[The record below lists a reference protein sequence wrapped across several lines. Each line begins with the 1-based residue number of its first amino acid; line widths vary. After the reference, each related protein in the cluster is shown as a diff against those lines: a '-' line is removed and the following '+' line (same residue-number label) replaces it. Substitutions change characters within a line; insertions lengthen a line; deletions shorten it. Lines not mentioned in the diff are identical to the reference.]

1 MDTNQIYTI
10 VNEVNA
16 EAFGSEA
23 IDVIDAQGLI
33 SLGDTVLS
41 STGNTEAFLNTLVQ
55 RIGRTII
62 SFRQYRNKLADMVVN
77 DFEYGAILQKIRVHL
92 TDAETDP
99 AYALTDGQSVDPW
112 TINKPDVEQKLFV
125 TRTPYMFHVTIARKQ
140 LKEAFLSESA
150 MGAFIGAVFGQVRNS
165 IEVSLENLG
174 RLCIANMMAEFTPFT
189 PEAGDEPEAG
199 DDTPATTLNHEVALC
214 TLYNTARGYHGVIP
228 GEGGAA
234 DTPASAGYV
243 EADTCL
249 FDEDFL
255 RFAVKTMK
263 SYSDNFTDMST
274 LYNDGEIETFTPRE
288 DQRLKVLS
296 SFERA
301 LETVVQYSAFN
312 EEMVRLNAFAT
323 LNFWQ
328 SAQTADTV
336 KVERASDGVAV
347 TIQNVVGVL
356 YDRDALGIYK
366 RDEDVLTTPV
376 NAKGLYYNTFYH
388 QIELWFNDTSE
399 NFVFFTLN

>member
-1 MDTNQIYTI
+1 MDTNQIYAI

-16 EAFGSEA
+16 EAFGSTD
-23 IDVIDAQGLI
+23 IDVVDAQGLVA
-33 SLGDTVLS
+33 LGDSVLS
-41 STGNTEAFLNTLVQ
+41 STTNTEAFLNTLVQ

-62 SFRQYRNKLADMVVN
+62 SFRQYRNKLSDMVVN

-125 TRTPYMFHVTIARKQ
+125 TRTPYMFSVTIARKQ

-174 RLCIANMMAEFTPFT
+174 RACIANMIGEFTPAT
-189 PEAGDEPEAG
+189 PSGG
-199 DDTPATTLNHEVALC
+199 SATTLNHEVALC
-214 TLYNTARGYHGVIP
+214 TLYNTARGYE
-228 GEGGAA
+228 EG
-234 DTPASAGYV
+234 DAGYV
-243 EADTCL
+243 DDTNAL
-249 FDEDFL
+249 FDDAFL
-255 RFAVKTMK
+255 RFAVSTMK
-263 SYSDNFTDMST
+263 SYSDNLTDMST
-274 LYNDGEIETFTPRE
+274 LYNDGSIESFTPRE

-296 SFERA
+296 GFERA

-312 EEMVRLNAFAT
+312 EEMVRLNAFST
-323 LNFWQ
+323 VNFWQ
-328 SAQTADTV
+328 SAQD
-336 KVERASDGVAV
+336 KSYIMVERASDGAQVIKTHIVA
-347 TIQNVVGVL
+347 IL
-356 YDRDALGIYK
+356 YDRDALGMYK
-366 RDEDVLTTPV
+366 KDEDVLTTPV

-399 NFVFFTLN
+399 NFVYFTLN

>member
-1 MDTNQIYTI
+1 MNTNQIYTI

-16 EAFGSEA
+16 EAFGTDS
-23 IDVIDAQGLI
+23 IDVIDAQGLV
-33 SLGDTVLS
+33 SLGDAVLS
-41 STGNTEAFLNTLVQ
+41 STTNTEAFLNTLIQ

-62 SFRQYRNKLADMVVN
+62 SFRQYRNKLSDMVVN

-92 TDAETDP
+92 TEAETDP

-125 TRTPYMFHVTIARKQ
+125 ARTPYMFSVTIARKQ

-174 RLCIANMMAEFTPFT
+174 RACIANMIGEFTPAT
-189 PEAGDEPEAG
+189 PSGG
-199 DDTPATTLNHEVALC
+199 SATTLNHEVALC
-214 TLYNTARGYHGVIP
+214 TLYNTARGYK
-228 GEGGAA
+228 EG
-234 DTPASAGYV
+234 DAGYV
-243 EADTCL
+243 NDTNAM
-249 FDEDFL
+249 FDEAFM
-255 RFAVKTMK
+255 RFAVQTMK
-263 SYSDNFTDMST
+263 TYSDNMTDMST
-274 LYNDGEIETFTPRE
+274 LYNDGKIETFTPRE
-288 DQRLKVLS
+288 DQRLKVLA

-312 EEMVRLNAFAT
+312 EEMVRLNAFST

-336 KVERASDGVAV
+336 KVERASDGAQVAK
-347 TIQNVVGVL
+347 THIVGVL
-356 YDRDALGIYK
+356 FDRDALGMYK
-366 RDEDVLTTPV
+366 KDEDVLTTPV
-376 NAKGLYYNTFYH
+376 NAKGMYYNTFYH
-388 QIELWFNDTSE
+388 QLELWFNDTSE
-399 NFVFFTLN
+399 NFVYFTLN

>member
-1 MDTNQIYTI
+1 MNTNQIYTI

-16 EAFGSEA
+16 EAFGTEA
-23 IDVIDAQGLI
+23 IDVIDAQGLV
-33 SLGDTVLS
+33 SLGDAVLS
-41 STGNTEAFLNTLVQ
+41 STTNTEAFLNTLVQ

-92 TDAETDP
+92 TEAETDP

-125 TRTPYMFHVTIARKQ
+125 TRTPYMFSVTIARKQ

-174 RLCIANMMAEFTPFT
+174 RACIANMIGEFTPAT
-189 PEAGDEPEAG
+189 PSGG
-199 DDTPATTLNHEVALC
+199 TATTLNHEVALC
-214 TLYNTARGYHGVIP
+214 TLYNTARGY
-228 GEGGAA
+228 EST
-234 DTPASAGYV
+234 DAGYV
-243 EADTCL
+243 DESTCL
-249 FDEDFL
+249 FDEAFM
-255 RFAVKTMK
+255 RFAVQTMK
-263 SYSDNFTDMST
+263 TYSDNMTDMST

-288 DQRLKVLS
+288 DQRLKVLA

-312 EEMVRLNAFAT
+312 EEMVRLNAFST

-328 SAQTADTV
+328 SAQDSSSI
-336 KVERASDGVAV
+336 KVERASDGAQVNK
-347 TIQNVVGVL
+347 THIVGVL
-356 YDRDALGIYK
+356 FDRDALGMYK
-366 RDEDVLTTPV
+366 KDEDVLTTPV
-376 NAKGLYYNTFYH
+376 NAKGMYYNTFYH
-388 QIELWFNDTSE
+388 QLELWFNDTSE
-399 NFVFFTLN
+399 NFVYFTLN

>member
-1 MDTNQIYTI
+1 MTTNQIYTI

-23 IDVIDAQGLI
+23 IDVIDNQGLI

-41 STGNTEAFLNTLVQ
+41 STTNTEAFLNTLVQ

-92 TDAETDP
+92 TEAETDP
-99 AYALTDGQSVDPW
+99 AYGLTDGYSVDPW
-112 TINKPDVEQKLFV
+112 TVNKPDVEQKLFV

-140 LKEAFLSESA
+140 LKEAFLSESG

-189 PEAGDEPEAG
+189 PGAG

-336 KVERASDGVAV
+336 KVERASDGVSV

-388 QIELWFNDTSE
+388 QLELWFNDTSE

>member
-33 SLGDTVLS
+33 SLGDAVLS

-99 AYALTDGQSVDPW
+99 AYALTDGQSVDQW

-189 PEAGDEPEAG
+189 PEAGD
-199 DDTPATTLNHEVALC
+199 DTPATTLNHEVALC

-234 DTPASAGYV
+234 DTPASDGYV

>member
-1 MDTNQIYTI
+1 MTTNQIYTI

-23 IDVIDAQGLI
+23 IDVIDNQGLI

-41 STGNTEAFLNTLVQ
+41 STTNTEAFLNTLVQ

-92 TDAETDP
+92 TEAETDP
-99 AYALTDGQSVDPW
+99 AYGLTDGYSVDPW
-112 TINKPDVEQKLFV
+112 TVNKPNVEQKLFV

-140 LKEAFLSESA
+140 LKEAFLSESG

-189 PEAGDEPEAG
+189 PSVG
-199 DDTPATTLNHEVALC
+199 DDTPATTLNHEVKLC

-243 EADTCL
+243 DADTCL
-249 FDEDFL
+249 FDDDFL

-388 QIELWFNDTSE
+388 QLELWFNDTSE

>member
-1 MDTNQIYTI
+1 MTTNQIYTI

-23 IDVIDAQGLI
+23 IDVIDNQGLI

-41 STGNTEAFLNTLVQ
+41 STTNTEAFLNTLVQ

-92 TDAETDP
+92 TEAETDP
-99 AYALTDGQSVDPW
+99 AYGLTDGYSVDPW
-112 TINKPDVEQKLFV
+112 TVNKPDVEQKLFV

-140 LKEAFLSESA
+140 LKEAFLSESG

-189 PEAGDEPEAG
+189 PSVG
-199 DDTPATTLNHEVALC
+199 DDTPATTLNHEVKLC

-243 EADTCL
+243 DADTCL
-249 FDEDFL
+249 FDDDFL
-255 RFAVKTMK
+255 RFAVKIMK

-388 QIELWFNDTSE
+388 QLELWFNDTSE

>member
-1 MDTNQIYTI
+1 MTTNQIYTI

-23 IDVIDAQGLI
+23 IDVIDNQGLI
-33 SLGDTVLS
+33 SLGNTVLS
-41 STGNTEAFLNTLVQ
+41 STTNTEAFLNTLVQ

-92 TDAETDP
+92 TEAETDP
-99 AYALTDGQSVDPW
+99 AYGLTDGYSVDPW
-112 TINKPDVEQKLFV
+112 TVNKPDVEQKLFV

-140 LKEAFLSESA
+140 LKEAFLSESG

-189 PEAGDEPEAG
+189 PSVG
-199 DDTPATTLNHEVALC
+199 DDTPATTLNHEVKLC

-243 EADTCL
+243 DADTCL

-388 QIELWFNDTSE
+388 QLELWFNDTSE

>member
-189 PEAGDEPEAG
+189 PEAG

>member
-16 EAFGSEA
+16 EAFGSTD
-23 IDVIDAQGLI
+23 IDVIDSQGLV

-41 STGNTEAFLNTLVQ
+41 SSANTEAFLNTLVQ

-62 SFRQYRNKLADMVVN
+62 SFRQYRNKLSDMVVN

-92 TDAETDP
+92 TEAETDP

-112 TINKPDVEQKLFV
+112 KINKPDVEQKLFV
-125 TRTPYMFHVTIARKQ
+125 TRTPYMFSVTIARKQ
-140 LKEAFLSESA
+140 LKEAFLNESA
-150 MGAFIGAVFGQVRNS
+150 MGAFIGAIFGQVRNS
-165 IEVSLENLG
+165 IEVSLESLG
-174 RLCIANMMAEFTPFT
+174 RHCIANMIGEFTPAT
-189 PEAGDEPEAG
+189 PSGG
-199 DDTPATTLNHEVALC
+199 SATTLNHEVALC
-214 TLYNTARGYHGVIP
+214 TLYNTARGYESTDAGFVD
-228 GEGGAA
+228 E
-234 DTPASAGYV
+234 DTA
-243 EADTCL
+243 L
-249 FDEDFL
+249 FNEDFL

-263 SYSDNFTDMST
+263 MYSDNMTDMST

-312 EEMVRLNAFAT
+312 EEMVRLNAFST

-328 SAQTADTV
+328 SAQDPSYV
-336 KVERASDGVAV
+336 MVERASDGAQVV
-347 TIQNVVGVL
+347 KTHIVGVL
-356 YDRDALGIYK
+356 YDRDALGMYK
-366 RDEDVLTTPV
+366 RDEDVMTTPV
-376 NAKGLYYNTFYH
+376 NARGLYYNTFYH
-388 QIELWFNDTSE
+388 QMELWFNDTSE
-399 NFVFFTLN
+399 NFVYFTLN

>member
-1 MDTNQIYTI
+1 MTTNQIYTI

-23 IDVIDAQGLI
+23 IDVIDNQGLI

-41 STGNTEAFLNTLVQ
+41 STTNTEAFLNTLVQ

-92 TDAETDP
+92 TEAETDP
-99 AYALTDGQSVDPW
+99 AYGLTDGYSVDPW
-112 TINKPDVEQKLFV
+112 TVNKPDVEQKLFV

-189 PEAGDEPEAG
+189 PSAG
-199 DDTPATTLNHEVALC
+199 DDTPATTLNHEVKLC

-243 EADTCL
+243 DADTCL
-249 FDEDFL
+249 FDDDFL

-388 QIELWFNDTSE
+388 QLELWFNDTSE

>member
-1 MDTNQIYTI
+1 MNTTQIYSI

-33 SLGDTVLS
+33 SLGDAVLS

-55 RIGRTII
+55 RIGKTII
-62 SFRQYRNKLADMVVN
+62 SFRQYRNKLADMVLD

-92 TDAETDP
+92 TEAETDP
-99 AYALTDGQSVDPW
+99 AYGLTDGYSVDPW
-112 TINKPDVEQKLFV
+112 TVNKPDVEQKLFV

-140 LKEAFLSESA
+140 LKEAFLSESG
-150 MGAFIGAVFGQVRNS
+150 MGAFISAVFGQVRNS

-189 PEAGDEPEAG
+189 PAVG

-243 EADTCL
+243 DADTCL

-263 SYSDNFTDMST
+263 SYSDNMTDMST

-312 EEMVRLNAFAT
+312 EEMVRLNAFGT

-388 QIELWFNDTSE
+388 QKELWFNDTSE

>member
-16 EAFGSEA
+16 EAFGTDA
-23 IDVIDAQGLI
+23 IDVIDAQGLV
-33 SLGDTVLS
+33 SLGDAVLS
-41 STGNTEAFLNTLVQ
+41 STTNTEAFLNTLIQ

-62 SFRQYRNKLADMVVN
+62 SFRQYRNKLSDMVVN

-125 TRTPYMFHVTIARKQ
+125 TRTPYMFSVTIARKQ

-174 RLCIANMMAEFTPFT
+174 RACIANMIGEFTPAT
-189 PEAGDEPEAG
+189 PSGG
-199 DDTPATTLNHEVALC
+199 TATTLNHEVALC
-214 TLYNTARGYHGVIP
+214 TLYNTARGYN
-228 GEGGAA
+228 EG
-234 DTPASAGYV
+234 DAGYV
-243 EADTCL
+243 NDTNAM
-249 FDEDFL
+249 FDEAFM
-255 RFAVKTMK
+255 RFAVQTMK
-263 SYSDNFTDMST
+263 TYSDNMTDMST

-288 DQRLKVLS
+288 DQRLKVLA

-312 EEMVRLNAFAT
+312 EEMVRLNAFST

-328 SAQTADTV
+328 SAKDPSYI
-336 KVERASDGVAV
+336 KVERASDGAQVNK
-347 TIQNVVGVL
+347 THIVGVL
-356 YDRDALGIYK
+356 FDRDALGMYK
-366 RDEDVLTTPV
+366 KDEDVLTTPV
-376 NAKGLYYNTFYH
+376 NAKGMYYNTFYH
-388 QIELWFNDTSE
+388 QLELWFNDTSE
-399 NFVFFTLN
+399 NFVYFTLN

>member
-1 MDTNQIYTI
+1 MNTNQIYTI

-16 EAFGSEA
+16 EAFGTEA
-23 IDVIDAQGLI
+23 IDVIDAQGLV
-33 SLGDTVLS
+33 SLGDAVLS
-41 STGNTEAFLNTLVQ
+41 STTNTEAFLNTLIQ

-62 SFRQYRNKLADMVVN
+62 SFRQYRNKLSDMVVN

-92 TDAETDP
+92 TEAETDP

-125 TRTPYMFHVTIARKQ
+125 TRTPYMFSVTIARKQ

-174 RLCIANMMAEFTPFT
+174 RACIANMIGEFTPAT
-189 PEAGDEPEAG
+189 PTGG
-199 DDTPATTLNHEVALC
+199 TATTLNHEVALC
-214 TLYNTARGYHGVIP
+214 TLYNTARGYN
-228 GEGGAA
+228 EG
-234 DTPASAGYV
+234 DAGYV
-243 EADTCL
+243 NDTNAM
-249 FDEDFL
+249 FDEAFM
-255 RFAVKTMK
+255 RFAVQTMK
-263 SYSDNFTDMST
+263 TYSDNMTDMST

-288 DQRLKVLS
+288 DQRLKVLA

-312 EEMVRLNAFAT
+312 EEMVRLNAFST

-328 SAQTADTV
+328 SAQDSTSI
-336 KVERASDGVAV
+336 KVERASDGAQVNK
-347 TIQNVVGVL
+347 THIVGVL
-356 YDRDALGIYK
+356 FDRDALGMYK
-366 RDEDVLTTPV
+366 KDEDVLTTPV
-376 NAKGLYYNTFYH
+376 NAKGMYYNTFYH
-388 QIELWFNDTSE
+388 QLELWFNDTSE
-399 NFVFFTLN
+399 NFVYFTLN

>member
-1 MDTNQIYTI
+1 MDTNQIYAI

-16 EAFGSEA
+16 EAFGSDS

-33 SLGDTVLS
+33 SLGDAVLS

-99 AYALTDGQSVDPW
+99 AYSLTDGYSVDPW
-112 TINKPDVEQKLFV
+112 TVNKPDVEQKLFV
-125 TRTPYMFHVTIARKQ
+125 SRTPYMFSVTIARKQ
-140 LKEAFLSESA
+140 LKEAFLNEPA
-150 MGAFIGAVFGQVRNS
+150 MGAFIGAIFGQVRNS

-189 PEAGDEPEAG
+189 PGQG
-199 DDTPATTLNHEVALC
+199 DDTPATTLNHEIALC

-228 GEGGAA
+228 GEGSDP
-234 DTPASAGYV
+234 DTPASEGYV
-243 EADTCL
+243 DADTCL
-249 FDEDFL
+249 FDDEFL
-255 RFAVKTMK
+255 RFAVKVMK
-263 SYSDNFTDMST
+263 SYSDQFTDMST

-296 SFERA
+296 AFERA

-312 EEMVRLNAFAT
+312 EEMVRLNAFGT

-336 KVERASDGVAV
+336 KVERASDGVEV

-388 QIELWFNDTSE
+388 QMELWFNDTSE

>member
-1 MDTNQIYTI
+1 MNTNQIYTI

-33 SLGDTVLS
+33 SLGNTVLS
-41 STGNTEAFLNTLVQ
+41 STTNTEAFLNTLVQ

-140 LKEAFLSESA
+140 LKEAFLSESG

-189 PEAGDEPEAG
+189 PSAG

-234 DTPASAGYV
+234 DTPASEGYV
-243 EADTCL
+243 DADTCL
-249 FDEDFL
+249 FDDDFL

-263 SYSDNFTDMST
+263 SYSDNLTDMST

-328 SAQTADTV
+328 SAQTGDTV
-336 KVERASDGVAV
+336 KVERASDGVSV

-388 QIELWFNDTSE
+388 QMELWFNDTSE

>member
-1 MDTNQIYTI
+1 MTTNQIYTI

-16 EAFGSEA
+16 EAFGSDA
-23 IDVIDAQGLI
+23 IDVIDLQGLI
-33 SLGDTVLS
+33 SLGDAVLS

-62 SFRQYRNKLADMVVN
+62 SFRQYRNKLSDMVVN

-92 TDAETDP
+92 TEAETDP
-99 AYALTDGQSVDPW
+99 AYGLTDGYSVDPW
-112 TINKPDVEQKLFV
+112 TVNKPNVEQKLFV

-140 LKEAFLSESA
+140 LKEAFLSESG

-189 PEAGDEPEAG
+189 PSVG
-199 DDTPATTLNHEVALC
+199 DDTPATTLNHEVKLC

-243 EADTCL
+243 DADTCL
-249 FDEDFL
+249 FDDDFL

-288 DQRLKVLS
+288 EQRLKVLS

-336 KVERASDGVAV
+336 KVERASDGVTV

-388 QIELWFNDTSE
+388 QLELWFNDTSE

>member
-16 EAFGSEA
+16 EAFGSTD
-23 IDVIDAQGLI
+23 IDVIDSQGLV

-41 STGNTEAFLNTLVQ
+41 SSTNTEAFLNTLVQ

-62 SFRQYRNKLADMVVN
+62 SFRQYRNKLSDMVVN

-92 TDAETDP
+92 TEAETDP

-112 TINKPDVEQKLFV
+112 KINKPDVEQKLFV
-125 TRTPYMFHVTIARKQ
+125 TRTPYMFSVTIARKQ
-140 LKEAFLSESA
+140 LKEAFLNESA
-150 MGAFIGAVFGQVRNS
+150 MGAFIGAIFGQVRNS
-165 IEVSLENLG
+165 IEVSLESLG
-174 RLCIANMMAEFTPFT
+174 RHCIANMIGEFTPGT
-189 PEAGDEPEAG
+189 PTGGE
-199 DDTPATTLNHEVALC
+199 ATTLNHEVALC
-214 TLYNTARGYHGVIP
+214 TLYNTARGYESTDAGFVD
-228 GEGGAA
+228 E
-234 DTPASAGYV
+234 DTA
-243 EADTCL
+243 L
-249 FDEDFL
+249 FNEDFL

-263 SYSDNFTDMST
+263 MYSDNMTDMSS
-274 LYNDGEIETFTPRE
+274 LYNDGEIGTFTPRE

-312 EEMVRLNAFAT
+312 EEMVRLNAFST

-328 SAQTADTV
+328 SAQDPSYV
-336 KVERASDGVAV
+336 MVDRASDGAQVV
-347 TIQNVVGVL
+347 KTHIVGVL
-356 YDRDALGIYK
+356 YDRDALGMYK
-366 RDEDVLTTPV
+366 RDEDVMTTPV
-376 NAKGLYYNTFYH
+376 NARGLYYNTFYH

-399 NFVFFTLN
+399 NFVYFTLN

>member
-16 EAFGSEA
+16 EAFGSTD
-23 IDVIDAQGLI
+23 IDVIDSQGLV

-41 STGNTEAFLNTLVQ
+41 SSTNTEAFLNTLVQ

-62 SFRQYRNKLADMVVN
+62 SFRQYRNKLSDMVVN

-92 TDAETDP
+92 TEAETDP

-112 TINKPDVEQKLFV
+112 KINKPDVEQKLFV
-125 TRTPYMFHVTIARKQ
+125 TRTPYMFSVTIARKQ
-140 LKEAFLSESA
+140 LKEAFLNESA
-150 MGAFIGAVFGQVRNS
+150 MGAFIGAIFGQVRNS
-165 IEVSLENLG
+165 IEVSLESLG
-174 RLCIANMMAEFTPFT
+174 RHCIANMIGEFTPGT
-189 PEAGDEPEAG
+189 PTGGE
-199 DDTPATTLNHEVALC
+199 ATTLKHEVALC
-214 TLYNTARGYHGVIP
+214 TLYNTARGYESTDAGFVD
-228 GEGGAA
+228 E
-234 DTPASAGYV
+234 DTA
-243 EADTCL
+243 L
-249 FDEDFL
+249 FNEDFL

-263 SYSDNFTDMST
+263 MYSDNMTDMSS
-274 LYNDGEIETFTPRE
+274 LYNDGEIGTFTPRE

-312 EEMVRLNAFAT
+312 EEMVRLNAFST

-328 SAQTADTV
+328 SAQDPSYV
-336 KVERASDGVAV
+336 MVDRASDGAQVV
-347 TIQNVVGVL
+347 KTHIVGVL
-356 YDRDALGIYK
+356 YDRDALGMYK
-366 RDEDVLTTPV
+366 RDEDVMTTPV
-376 NAKGLYYNTFYH
+376 NARGLYYNTFYH

-399 NFVFFTLN
+399 NFVYFTLN

>member
-16 EAFGSEA
+16 EAFGSTD
-23 IDVIDAQGLI
+23 IDVVDSQGLV

-41 STGNTEAFLNTLVQ
+41 STTNTEAFLNTLVQ

-62 SFRQYRNKLADMVVN
+62 SFRQYRNKLADMVVD

-92 TDAETDP
+92 TEAETDP
-99 AYALTDGQSVDPW
+99 AYALTDGSSVDPW

-125 TRTPYMFHVTIARKQ
+125 TRTPYMFSVTIARKQ

-174 RLCIANMMAEFTPFT
+174 RHCIANMIGEFTPAT
-189 PEAGDEPEAG
+189 PEGG
-199 DDTPATTLNHEVALC
+199 TATTLNHEVALC
-214 TLYNTARGYHGVIP
+214 TLYNTARGY
-228 GEGGAA
+228 EST
-234 DTPASAGYV
+234 DAGYV
-243 EADTCL
+243 DEDTCL
-249 FDEDFL
+249 FDEAFM
-255 RFAVKTMK
+255 RFAVQTMK
-263 SYSDNFTDMST
+263 TYSDNLTDMST

-288 DQRLKVLS
+288 DQRLKVLA
-296 SFERA
+296 SFERS

-312 EEMVRLNAFAT
+312 EEMVRLNAFST

-328 SAQTADTV
+328 SAQDPSYIM
-336 KVERASDGVAV
+336 VERASDGAQVIK
-347 TIQNVVGVL
+347 THIVGVL
-356 YDRDALGIYK
+356 YDRDALGMYK
-366 RDEDVLTTPV
+366 KDEDVLTTPV
-376 NAKGLYYNTFYH
+376 NAKGMYYNTFYH
-388 QIELWFNDTSE
+388 QTELWFNDTSE
-399 NFVFFTLN
+399 NFVYFTLN

>member
-1 MDTNQIYTI
+1 MNTTQIYSI

-16 EAFGSEA
+16 EAFGSDA
-23 IDVIDAQGLI
+23 IDVIDAQGLV
-33 SLGDTVLS
+33 SLGDAVLS

-55 RIGRTII
+55 RIGKTII
-62 SFRQYRNKLADMVVN
+62 SFRQYRNKLADMVVD

-92 TDAETDP
+92 TEAETDP
-99 AYALTDGQSVDPW
+99 AYGLTDGNSVDPW
-112 TINKPDVEQKLFV
+112 TVNKPDVEQKLFV

-140 LKEAFLSESA
+140 LKEAFLSESG
-150 MGAFIGAVFGQVRNS
+150 MGAFISAVFGQVRNS

-189 PEAGDEPEAG
+189 PGAG

-243 EADTCL
+243 DADTCL
-249 FDEDFL
+249 FDDDFL
-255 RFAVKTMK
+255 RFAVKIMK
-263 SYSDNFTDMST
+263 SYSDSFTDMST

-312 EEMVRLNAFAT
+312 EEMVRLNAFGT

-388 QIELWFNDTSE
+388 QMELWFNDTSE

>member
-1 MDTNQIYTI
+1 MTTNQIYTI

-23 IDVIDAQGLI
+23 IDVIDNQGLI
-33 SLGDTVLS
+33 SLGNAVLS
-41 STGNTEAFLNTLVQ
+41 STTNTEAFLNTLVQ

-92 TDAETDP
+92 TAAETDP
-99 AYALTDGQSVDPW
+99 AYGLTDGYSVDPW
-112 TINKPDVEQKLFV
+112 TVNKPDVEQKLFV

-140 LKEAFLSESA
+140 LKEAFLSESG

-189 PEAGDEPEAG
+189 PSVG
-199 DDTPATTLNHEVALC
+199 DDTPATTLNHEVKLC

-243 EADTCL
+243 DADTCL
-249 FDEDFL
+249 FDDDFL

-288 DQRLKVLS
+288 EQRLKVLS

-336 KVERASDGVAV
+336 KVERASDGVTV

-388 QIELWFNDTSE
+388 QLELWFNDTSE

>member
-1 MDTNQIYTI
+1 MNTNQIYTI

-16 EAFGSEA
+16 EAFGSDA

-33 SLGDTVLS
+33 SLGDAVLS

-92 TDAETDP
+92 TEAKTDP
-99 AYALTDGQSVDPW
+99 AYSLTDGQSVDPW
-112 TINKPDVEQKLFV
+112 TVNKPDVEQKLFV

-189 PEAGDEPEAG
+189 PEAG

-388 QIELWFNDTSE
+388 QMELWFNDTSE